1 MRINLYALKS
11 EIERAEAFI
20 EKYGEQLTAGERL
33 SLYVSD
39 AAVCVIAQRGDAA
52 ILGEVFGRH
61 SWKRELAYGGKTF
74 DWKREVDGVRITISD
89 AEDCDMNGSPV
100 PEKAFPIM
108 IKQSEEVTQEGDK

>member
-1 MRINLYALKS
+1 MRNNLGAVKAG
-11 EIERAEAFI
+11 IEKAEAFI

-52 ILGEVFGRH
+52 ILGEVFGKH

-74 DWKREVDGVRITISD
+74 DWKREIDGVRITISD

-108 IKQSEEVTQEGDK
+108 IKNEEEKP

>member
-1 MRINLYALKS
+1 MRNNLDALKTG
-11 EIERAEAFI
+11 IEKAEAFN

-33 SLYVSD
+33 FLYVTDNS
-39 AAVCVIAQRGDAA
+39 VCLLGQRGDAA
-52 ILGEVFGRH
+52 ILGEVFGKH
-61 SWKRELAYGGKTF
+61 SWKRELAYGGRTF

-108 IKQSEEVTQEGDK
+108 IKDEEEK

>member
-1 MRINLYALKS
+1 MRNNLETLKTG
-11 EIERAEAFI
+11 IEKAEAFI
-20 EKYGEQLTAGERL
+20 EKYGEQLADGGGL
-33 SLYVSD
+33 FLYVADNS
-39 AAVCVIAQRGDAA
+39 VCLLGHRGDAA
-52 ILGEVFGRH
+52 ILGEVFGKH